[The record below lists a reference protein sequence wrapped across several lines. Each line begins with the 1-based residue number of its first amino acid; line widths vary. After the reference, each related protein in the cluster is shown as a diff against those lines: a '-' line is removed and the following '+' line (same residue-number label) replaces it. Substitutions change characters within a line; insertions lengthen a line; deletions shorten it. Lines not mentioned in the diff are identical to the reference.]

1 MQKQN
6 ETEIDLAPA
15 ERLLASVDEAD
26 RFDNGRVKAEV
37 LIPLLH
43 GIQKEYGYLP
53 HPVLTWL
60 SKEAR
65 IPESR
70 IFGVIS
76 FYTQFYLEP
85 QGKHEISCCCGT
97 ACHVKG
103 SDKVADAITNE
114 FGIES
119 GETSEDGLFTLH
131 NVNCVGA
138 CALAPVLIVDGKYHD
153 GMTADKAL
161 KILGKIKSEET
172 AAGGES

>member
-1 MQKQN
+1 MNKQN
-6 ETEIDLAPA
+6 EAEIDLAPA
-15 ERLLASVDEAD
+15 VELLASVDNDD
-26 RFDNGRVKAEV
+26 RYENGKVKSEV

-53 HPVLTWL
+53 RPVLSWL
-60 SKEAR
+60 SRETG

-85 QGKHEISCCCGT
+85 QGKYEISCCCGT

-103 SDKVADAITNE
+103 SDKVAEAIINE
-114 FGIES
+114 YEIES
-119 GETSEDGLFTLH
+119 GETTDDGLFTLH
-131 NVNCVGA
+131 TVNCVGA

-153 GMTADKAL
+153 GVTAESAL

-172 AAGGES
+172 PGGKS